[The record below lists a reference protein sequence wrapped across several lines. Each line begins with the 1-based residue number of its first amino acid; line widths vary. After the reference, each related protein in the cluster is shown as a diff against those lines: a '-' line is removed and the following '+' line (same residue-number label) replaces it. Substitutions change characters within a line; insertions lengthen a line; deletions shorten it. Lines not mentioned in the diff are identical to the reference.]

1 MKMTKISV
9 MVLAAFISTSV
20 FAELKAPKLKTRAD
34 VIVLPD
40 DSVVLAD
47 PFIDAD
53 ASTQQGDGPL
63 LQLLNPRIY
72 QTIAI
77 YKSVSE
83 NLNSRFAAKQSA
95 INAIL
100 NQLLDKRTKLR
111 FYGLP
116 SAEEMNKYC
125 FAGRPIYTIPSGAKV
140 EQAACTR
147 GDDTFI
153 VKPLFLKL
161 SLRDQAMLLIHERL
175 TTIADDRGW
184 INFVAISK
192 YTTGLNTYLNLYN
205 DQVKRIYRILTDDEQ
220 TKLSN
225 FYASIVEIENRNE
238 GYGAPTATFNWLVH
252 KNGGGLYHPRAIVS
266 ESAFISLNTMIFEE
280 SELGDNSRVI
290 NVSAINTY
298 SPGRYYQ
305 DVISL
310 IGFPLKL
317 GANSVLENVSL
328 NYKNAVEYRLRVIRV
343 GDNTKILNTKFN
355 ELQKEIT
362 IGDNVVIK
370 SSTIHHYNSYLGNNV
385 AITDSTVM
393 MPTLTLGNGVVIQN
407 SKLNFQSKSVK
418 VNSNEQLINQSVVE
432 DDMNKYFPIG
442 VVPRPISQ
450 SLKVP
455 NFKCVLGEKLE
466 KKSFG
471 WEANHI
477 DSTGNGAK
485 ITGWGTYNG
494 RNGLK
499 KEYEYNYSD
508 VVINVNYSNFQRST
522 VPVTF
527 LSEQGQFL
535 VGDYF
540 KSQVAFDYGAQ
551 NECVSQAIENVLSNS
566 GYKTNNGRAVSTL
579 SL

>member
-9 MVLAAFISTSV
+9 MVIAAFISTSV
-20 FAELKAPKLKTRAD
+20 FAGLTGPKLKTRAD

-53 ASTQQGDGPL
+53 ASTQSGEGPL

-83 NLNSRFAAKQSA
+83 NINSKFAARQSA

-100 NQLLDKRTKLR
+100 NQLLDKRTNLR

-147 GDDTFI
+147 GNDTFI

-184 INFVAISK
+184 INFVAIAK

-205 DQVKRIYRILTDDEQ
+205 DQVKRIYRELTDDEQ
-220 TKLSN
+220 KKLTN

-238 GYGAPTATFNWLVH
+238 GYGAPSATFNWLVH

-266 ESAFISLNTMIFEE
+266 ESAFISLNTTIFEE
-280 SELGDNSRVI
+280 SELGDNSKVI
-290 NVSAINTY
+290 NVNAVNTY
-298 SPGRYYQ
+298 NPGRYSPN
-305 DVISL
+305 ITSL

-317 GANSVLENVSL
+317 GANSVLENVSF
-328 NYKNAVEYRLRVIRV
+328 NYQPASDYSKRVIRI
-343 GDNTKILNTKFN
+343 GENSKIQNTNFA
-355 ELQKEIT
+355 ELRNEIT
-362 IGDNVVIK
+362 IGNSVTVK
-370 SSTIHHYNSYLGNNV
+370 NSKLYQYNTYLGNDV
-385 AITDSTVM
+385 VITDSEII
-393 MPTLTLGNGVVIQN
+393 MPTFTLGNGVVIQN
-407 SKLNFQSKSVK
+407 SKINYNSKSVK
-418 VNSNEQLINQSVVE
+418 INSNEQLINQSIVE
-432 DDMNKYFPIG
+432 ADMNKFLPVG
-442 VVPRPISQ
+442 VVPKPISQ

-455 NFKCVLGEKLE
+455 NFKCVLGDKLE

-477 DSTGNGAK
+477 DSAGNGAK

-527 LSEQGQFL
+527 LSEQGQFV
-535 VGDYF
+535 VGDYL
-540 KSQVAFDYGAQ
+540 KPQVAFDYGAQ
-551 NECVSQAIENVLSNS
+551 NVCVSQAIGNVLSNS
-566 GYKTNNGRAVSTL
+566 GYNTSNGRAVSTL

>member
-20 FAELKAPKLKTRAD
+20 FAGLKGPKLQTRAD

-53 ASTQQGDGPL
+53 ASTQSGEGPL

-83 NLNSRFAAKQSA
+83 NLNSRFAARQSS

-100 NQLLDKRTKLR
+100 NQLLDKRTNLR

-147 GDDTFI
+147 GNDTFI

-184 INFVAISK
+184 INFAAIAK

-205 DQVKRIYRILTDDEQ
+205 EQVKRVYRTLTDDEQ
-220 TKLSN
+220 KKLSN
-225 FYASIVEIENRNE
+225 FYSSIVEIENRNE

-252 KNGGGLYHPRAIVS
+252 KNGGGLYHPQAIVS
-266 ESAFISLNTMIFEE
+266 ETAFISLNTTVFAE
-280 SELGDNSRVI
+280 SEISDNAKVI
-290 NVSAINTY
+290 NASATNSTNIY
-298 SPGRYYQ
+298 LPGQ
-305 DVISL
+305 V

-317 GANSVLENVSL
+317 GANAVVENVTF
-328 NYKNAVEYRLRVIRV
+328 NYQPASEYKKRIIRI
-343 GDNTKILNTKFN
+343 GDNSKIQNTVFI
-355 ELQKEIT
+355 ELKNEIT
-362 IGDNVVIK
+362 IGENVSVK
-370 SSTIHHYNSYLGNNV
+370 NSTLHHYNNYLGNNV
-385 AITDSTVM
+385 VISDSTVK

-407 SKLNFQSKSVK
+407 SKLDFQSKSVK
-418 VNSNEQLINQSVVE
+418 VNSNEQLINQSVVQA
-432 DDMNKYFPIG
+432 DMDKYYPVG
-442 VVPRPISQ
+442 VVPKAFVQTI
-450 SLKVP
+450 KVS
-455 NFKCVLGEKLE
+455 NFKCVLDDKLE

-471 WEANHI
+471 WDANRV
-477 DSTGNGAK
+477 DRNGNGARF
-485 ITGWGTYNG
+485 TGWTTYNG

-508 VVINVNYSNFQRST
+508 VVINVNYSKFERVS
-522 VPVTF
+522 VPVAF
-527 LSEQGQFL
+527 LSEQGQFAIA
-535 VGDYF
+535 DYL
-540 KSQVAFDYGAQ
+540 KADIAIDYSVENSCVVQALGNALSGAGFR
-551 NECVSQAIENVLSNS
+551 I
-566 GYKTNNGRAVSTL
+566 NGTTARMDPL
-579 SL
+579 L